1 MFKSTLLSS
10 STNDLAK
17 FEDVTLEAAMDLL
30 KAYMFQKQQVKFLR
44 SGVRLYFSK
53 ESNLVFLA
61 DDKLHIGVMNHG
73 ELREWV
79 SCRVCGVEGFSDEE
93 EICEELCRNCAQRAA

>member
-10 STNDLAK
+10 STTDLSK
-17 FEDVTLEAAMDLL
+17 FDDVTLEAATDLL
-30 KAYMFQKQQVKFLR
+30 KAYLLQKHHAAFLR
-44 SGVRLYFSK
+44 NGVRLYFNQ

-61 DDKLHIGVMNHG
+61 DDKLRIGVSNHG

-79 SCRVCGVEGFSDEE
+79 SCRVCGAEGFGDEG
-93 EICEELCRNCAQRAA
+93 EICEELCQSCAQRTA

>member
-17 FEDVTLEAAMDLL
+17 FDDATLAAAAELL
-30 KAYMFQKQQVKFLR
+30 KTYMIEKPQAAFLR
-44 SGVRLYFSK
+44 GGVRLYFNQ
-53 ESNLVFLA
+53 ESHLVFLA
-61 DDKLHIGVMNHG
+61 DDKLRVGVMNHG

-79 SCRVCGVEGFSDEE
+79 SCRVCGVEGFGDEG
-93 EICEELCRNCAQRAA
+93 EICAELCQSCAQR